1 MRLRCDVTVSVTMIL
16 GVYGSMV
23 IVLGPDS
30 SIVFQPSPVFVQ
42 YVKVSFSY
50 RMLLLLFVFLCFRFE
65 VGECLCNLCL
75 FALGRKL
82 RGKARTHSLWYI
94 SISTS

>member
-1 MRLRCDVTVSVTMIL
+1 MIVTVSVTMIL

-30 SIVFQPSPVFVQ
+30 SIVFQPSPLFVQ

-50 RMLLLLFVFLCFRFE
+50 HMLLLFFFICFDLLI
-65 VGECLCNLCL
+65 GECLCNLCL

-82 RGKARTHSLWYI
+82 RGKTRTHSLWYI
-94 SISTS
+94 SISSS